1 MQVWARPNRS
11 GHDTARNRAS
21 RAGRVNRDDD
31 EAPMEWQ
38 NWGKSGETPP
48 STPLICHETAPGVGN
63 IFTWRPHA
71 MSFERGKR
79 RRRKPAHAYF
89 ASPQSTE
96 EERLLQQAI
105 KNSRRDRHLPKDGG
119 WLLLPSG
126 PVFFPTIEEFE
137 GNPLHYIDKIRPVA
151 EKYGIAKIVP
161 PEGWNPPFC
170 KSFLRL
176 FAAHPLYL
184 CRKVRVG

>member
-1 MQVWARPNRS
+1 MRS
-11 GHDTARNRAS
+11 CGEIYLWVTLGGSNKPTPAPQIHWHKPPATS
-21 RAGRVNRDDD
+21 RGDA
-31 EAPMEWQ
+31 
-38 NWGKSGETPP
+38 T
-48 STPLICHETAPGVGN
+48 
-63 IFTWRPHA
+63 

-170 KSFLRL
+170 KLFLRL
-176 FAAHPLYL
+176 FAVHSLY
-184 CRKVRVG
+184 VGKLGSDNFRTYRGRFIY

>member
-1 MQVWARPNRS
+1 
-11 GHDTARNRAS
+11 
-21 RAGRVNRDDD
+21 
-31 EAPMEWQ
+31 
-38 NWGKSGETPP
+38 
-48 STPLICHETAPGVGN
+48 
-63 IFTWRPHA
+63 

-176 FAAHPLYL
+176 FAAHSLYL
-184 CRKVRVG
+184 RRKVRVGYFSDLSGKIYLLRLTTSIACA

>member
-1 MQVWARPNRS
+1 MARSNVS
-11 GHDTARNRAS
+11 GTLPLCAAPAS
-21 RAGRVNRDDD
+21 RLLHVGIPTRRVLLLSLRSKR
-31 EAPMEWQ
+31 AARTQ
-38 NWGKSGETPP
+38 SKLTISR
-48 STPLICHETAPGVGN
+48 A
-63 IFTWRPHA
+63 WRPT

-126 PVFFPTIEEFE
+126 PVFFPTEHEFE
-137 GNPLHYIDKIRPVA
+137 GNPLHYIDKIRPTA

-161 PEGWNPPFC
+161 PAGWNPPFC
-170 KSFLRL
+170 KSFLSL
-176 FAAHPLYL
+176 SAARSFLVGNGKKADTFRTYL
-184 CRKVRVG
+184 

>member
-1 MQVWARPNRS
+1 
-11 GHDTARNRAS
+11 
-21 RAGRVNRDDD
+21 
-31 EAPMEWQ
+31 
-38 NWGKSGETPP
+38 
-48 STPLICHETAPGVGN
+48 
-63 IFTWRPHA
+63 

-126 PVFFPTIEEFE
+126 PVFFPTEHEFE
-137 GNPLHYIDKIRPVA
+137 GNPLHYIDKIRPTA

-161 PEGWNPPFC
+161 PAGWNPPFC
-170 KSFLRL
+170 KSFLSL
-176 FAAHPLYL
+176 SAARSFLVGNGKKADTFRTYL
-184 CRKVRVG
+184 